1 MAFYDRMPYTDIH
14 NLNLDWIINAMK
26 KLEEEWT
33 HYGAT
38 VSATAHASE
47 QPEVIVTGDFRAD
60 VNFDFGIVRGPA
72 GPRGE
77 VGERGP
83 KGETGSGLEIKDT
96 YPTVQALKQAHP
108 VGAEGDAYLIGV
120 SPDFFLYIWSTSSND
135 YENVGTLSS
144 PSPAITEPLMDGEAE
159 IGMENRYARSDHR
172 HPADT
177 GKLDLKTNEG
187 TTVEVYA
194 FTGTEQ
200 NSIRV
205 TDQPE
210 AGKVVM
216 YDEVSGN
223 VNTGTATANSNAINK
238 GTFDGTVADLENEIS
253 EKQDRLI
260 AGSNFALINGT
271 SLLNRTF
278 LGIKSI
284 GGAAG
289 EGVGML
295 YNAED
300 APEDKYVHLK
310 TVGGQSIIGD
320 GDITAGGGGID
331 LLWTNAS
338 PTSTFNPQTVSINLA
353 NYNYIAVSITFYDSP
368 SITNNELHIFNK
380 ESVNGILTSGNPNY
394 VQDNRVFKR
403 AILSVS
409 DSGVEFGNGFGSSGT
424 DNGVCI
430 PYRIYGIK

>member
-47 QPEVIVTGDFRAD
+47 QPEVIVTGDFRSD

-77 VGERGP
+77 IGERGP

-135 YENVGTLSS
+135 YENVGSLSS

-159 IGMENRYARSDHR
+159 IGMENRYARADHR
-172 HPADT
+172 HPADS

-194 FTGTEQ
+194 FTGNVQ

-260 AGSNFALINGT
+260 AGTNFALINGT

-284 GGAAG
+284 GGAVG

-320 GDITAGGGGID
+320 GDITAGGGGFSGID
-331 LLWTNAS
+331 TTNIIAS
-338 PTSTFNPQTVSINLA
+338 GTIDA
-353 NYNYIAVSITFYDSP
+353 ASITPYTATENVWLYVKTDAAHVKINGVSFM
-368 SITNNELHIFNK
+368 NERGYNTQYYGLFPFTAGD
-380 ESVNGILTSGNPNY
+380 VLTAQSNVSGWNVNY
-394 VQDNRVFKR
+394 V
-403 AILSVS
+403 A
-409 DSGVEFGNGFGSSGT
+409 
-424 DNGVCI
+424 
-430 PYRIYGIK
+430 YGLKEGA